1 MGVGKLENVQDEL
14 GNPALASFDGKG
26 GADGVNETVGS
37 DEYRTAPLWGLRF
50 KNTFMHNGSAKTID
64 EAIRNHY
71 YVSPGSN
78 RAFDSEANE
87 VVKNYLGTNYGKPG
101 NLSPID
107 RAFLSKF
114 LRGL

>member
-1 MGVGKLENVQDEL
+1 
-14 GNPALASFDGKG
+14 
-26 GADGVNETVGS
+26 VGS

-107 RAFLSKF
+107 RALLSKF
-114 LRGL
+114 LRNL